1 VSAPPERT
9 VAQAA
14 RRELGSALAGCA
26 LAGALALSSGG
37 QTWSTVTVTR
47 RPPLPPVTEVLT
59 GSALAPLVPAAG
71 LLLLAAAVAVLAVR
85 GAGRAAVGVLVVLAG
100 AALAWSG
107 LRALTG
113 AADTGTAAPGEQR
126 TADLA
131 AAWPVLVLL
140 AAVVALAAGVL
151 VLARGRRW
159 PGMGRRYERTPGTA
173 APAPAPARE
182 RTDEDRALD
191 AWRALDRGDD
201 PTDEPADDPTGSPAD
216 GDPAGDRGGNAPGG
230 EPGPADPAT
239 DRPGRRG

>member
-1 VSAPPERT
+1 MSASRQRT
-9 VAQAA
+9 AGQDV
-14 RRELGSALAGCA
+14 RRELGAAVAGCA
-26 LAGALALSSGG
+26 VAGGLALSAGG
-37 QTWSTVTVTR
+37 QAWSTVTVTR

-113 AADTGTAAPGEQR
+113 TADTGTAAPGEQR
-126 TADLA
+126 TAVLA

-151 VLARGRRW
+151 VVARGRRW
-159 PGMGRRYERTPGTA
+159 PGMGRRYERTPGAA
-173 APAPAPARE
+173 APVPARA

-191 AWRALDRGDD
+191 AWRAIDRGDD
-201 PTDEPADDPTGSPAD
+201 PTDDDPTDDGPADDGATR
-216 GDPAGDRGGNAPGG
+216 GDPGGDALGGQPGD
-230 EPGPADPAT
+230 AHPAT